1 MKTYEVSYKY
11 ETWATYT
18 VDAHN
23 ASEAENMAYEM
34 LQRDEGSYLHN
45 GEWTDKVVEDVTPP
59 PPSLTPDQEAFVLA
73 YCDGV
78 SDAPR
83 DIVIDYLFDRPVD
96 SEYYTSIAD
105 AYNMWDFARAHFQK
119 EQTK

>member
-1 MKTYEVSYKY
+1 MKTFEVSYKY

-45 GEWTDKVVEDVTPP
+45 GEWTDKVVEDITPP
-59 PPSLTPDQEAFVLA
+59 PPAMTADQEAFISA
-73 YCDGV
+73 YLSAV
-78 SDAPR
+78 AEAPR
-83 DIVIDYLFDRPVD
+83 ECVVDFLLDKPVD
-96 SEYYTSIAD
+96 NEYYTSIAD
-105 AYNMWDFARAHFQK
+105 AYGMWCFAVKFQK